1 MKQHKAF
8 KFRLHPNSEQAS
20 FFIKTFGCCRFVY
33 NMILSERK
41 ESYISTG
48 KSSSRTPAEL
58 KKEFPF
64 LKEIDSHALASEWT
78 NLNVAYSNFF
88 RDKKVGFPKFKSK
101 KNNRKS
107 YKTYG
112 VIKVLNG
119 FVKLPKIGFIK
130 CKIHRE
136 IPVDL
141 KIKSATIS
149 QTPTGKFYVS
159 ILCEYESNIQPI
171 IPNKTKSV
179 GIDYKSNGFG
189 VTSNGE
195 ILSSHRYFRENQ
207 SKLTMEQRRLSRKKI
222 RIIEIII

>member
-1 MKQHKAF
+1 MNCNYGKGGDLPMKQNKAF
-8 KFRLHPNSEQAS
+8 KFRLYPTVKQAL
-20 FFIKTFGCCRFVY
+20 FFNKTFGCCRLVY
-33 NMILSERK
+33 NTMLSERI
-41 ESYISTG
+41 ESYTSTG

-58 KKEFPF
+58 KKEFSF
-64 LKEIDSHALASEWT
+64 LKEVDSLALANEWM
-78 NLNVAYSNFF
+78 NLNSAYRNFF

-101 KNNRKS
+101 KNDRKS

-112 VIKVLNG
+112 AIKVLNG

-130 CKIHRE
+130 CRTHRE
-136 IPVDL
+136 IPVDW

-149 QTPTGKFYVS
+149 QTPTGKFYIS
-159 ILCEYESNIQPI
+159 ILCEYESNVQQI

-207 SKLTMEQRRLSRKKI
+207 SNLQRNF
-222 RIIEIII
+222 RI